1 MVDEKN
7 DEGENM
13 RITRKYWTV
22 IFAVGVTAG
31 MSSAALSHDSDE
43 ASHAKGKHGVY
54 SGTVH
59 GVISD
64 SMCKFDHSAMIKAGH
79 GADAKSCTEK
89 CVKEGNK
96 LVLADKKNKI
106 VYTFVNAKEVKSYA
120 GKQVAITGHIDPDTK
135 VIHIHSVKAE

>member
-1 MVDEKN
+1 MS
-7 DEGENM
+7 M
-13 RITRKYWTV
+13 TTTTKYMAL
-22 IFAVGVTAG
+22 ILAVGVTAS
-31 MSSAALSHDSDE
+31 MSHTALSHEGHDSDE
-43 ASHAKGKHGVY
+43 AAKEKHGVY

-79 GADAKSCTEK
+79 GTDAKSCTEK

-96 LVLADKKNKI
+96 LVLADKKNKL
-106 VYTFVNAKEVKSYA
+106 VYTFVNSKEVKSYA
-120 GKQVAITGHIDPDTK
+120 GKKVAITGHIDPDTK